1 MADTEFAR
9 LHDTI
14 RAYQRSQA
22 VVVAARLGVA
32 DLLADGSQPVA
43 ALAAKTGCDADG
55 LYRLLRAL
63 ASIGVLHEDDDR
75 GFSLTAA
82 GEYLRR
88 DHPLSLDPVARM
100 FCADYEWQAWGALQD
115 GVRTGETGVRIT
127 EGTDVW
133 TYRRDHPEAGE
144 TFDGA
149 MRTLTRLAVRGILAA
164 YDFSRHHVVA
174 DVGGG
179 TGALLAAVVGAH
191 PHLRGI
197 LGDQPHVLAGATPVI
212 ADVADRVDV
221 VECDF
226 FDAVPPGADCY
237 LLRRILHDWP
247 DDESRTILGRVRE
260 VLPPDGR
267 VLVLEAVVG
276 PPNTDPA
283 AAFLDLM
290 MFVSNGGRER
300 TEAQWRTLVDDAGLR
315 IVAITAA
322 TPNLSVIELAS
333 G

>member
-22 VVVAARLGVA
+22 VVVAARLGIA

-100 FCADYEWQAWGALQD
+100 FCADYEWRAWGALQD

-133 TYRRDHPEAGE
+133 DLPPRPPGGGRDVRRRD
-144 TFDGA
+144 
-149 MRTLTRLAVRGILAA
+149 
-164 YDFSRHHVVA
+164 A
-174 DVGGG
+174 DSDP
-179 TGALLAAVVGAH
+179 A
-191 PHLRGI
+191 
-197 LGDQPHVLAGATPVI
+197 
-212 ADVADRVDV
+212 
-221 VECDF
+221 
-226 FDAVPPGADCY
+226 
-237 LLRRILHDWP
+237 RRPRDP
-247 DDESRTILGRVRE
+247 RRVRL
-260 VLPPDGR
+260 LPPPRRRRRRRRDRRAPGR
-267 VLVLEAVVG
+267 RGGRASAPAG
-276 PPNTDPA
+276 YPRRPA
-283 AAFLDLM
+283 ARPRPA
-290 MFVSNGGRER
+290 R
-300 TEAQWRTLVDDAGLR
+300 LR
-315 IVAITAA
+315 
-322 TPNLSVIELAS
+322 
-333 G
+333 